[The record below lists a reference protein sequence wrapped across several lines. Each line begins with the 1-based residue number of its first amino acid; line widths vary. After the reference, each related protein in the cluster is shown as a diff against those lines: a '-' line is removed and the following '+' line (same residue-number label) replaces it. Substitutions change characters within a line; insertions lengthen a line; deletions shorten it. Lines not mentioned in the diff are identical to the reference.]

1 MEVPNPN
8 SAQQN
13 MEYFLKEYADQKKE
27 YKRVLKLAL
36 AEKDPERMKAYSD
49 NLVDMNRQMSITV
62 SSMTQLVA
70 KAENKYDISALRI
83 QLLEEL
89 KSIQNDIKT
98 IRKSEGEKKVLQSIY
113 DQAVFLNTRSDWTI
127 AAYMVA
133 LLIGIV
139 LVVIFL
145 FRSAILSPAMPPLS
159 MSSVSSFVP
168 RSQQ

>member
-1 MEVPNPN
+1 MEVPSQE

-13 MEYFLKEYADQKKE
+13 MEYFLKEYAEQKKE

-36 AEKDPERMKAYSD
+36 AERDPERMKAYSD
-49 NLVDMNRQMSITV
+49 NLIDMNRQMSITV

-70 KAENKYDISALRI
+70 KTESLYDISALRN

-89 KSIQNDIKT
+89 KHIQKDIKM
-98 IRKSEGEKKVLQSIY
+98 IKQSEGEKKVLQSLY
-113 DQAVFLNTRSDWTI
+113 DQSVFLNTRSDWTI

-145 FRSAILSPAMPPLS
+145 FRSALLSPAMPPLS
-159 MSSVSSFVP
+159 MPSVSSSGP
-168 RSQQ
+168 LLSR

>member
-13 MEYFLKEYADQKKE
+13 MEYFLKEYSDQKKE

-36 AEKDPERMKAYSD
+36 AERDPDRMKAYSH

-62 SSMTQLVA
+62 SSMTQLVS
-70 KAENKYDISALRI
+70 KTESLYDISALRK

-98 IRKSEGEKKVLQSIY
+98 IRKSEGEKKVLQSLY
-113 DQAVFLNTRSDWTI
+113 DQTVFLNTRSDWTI
-127 AAYMVA
+127 AAYMIA

-139 LVVIFL
+139 LVVVLL
-145 FRSAILSPAMPPLS
+145 FRSALLSPAMPPLS
-159 MSSVSSFVP
+159 MPSVSSFEP
-168 RSQQ
+168 RPPQ